1 MAPCWQPDRDPFTS
15 PMASSTP
22 PEWELHSPP
31 TAAHFRR
38 LYDKHQLVLIR
49 GALSP
54 SSADGWWAEPEVQLR
69 KAFDAAPKMVAGTWT
84 CENGTKRDAVE
95 VLGRPAPRKRRRSE
109 ATTFAEDE
117 RWYASFV
124 VQPSGG
130 SAQLA
135 AFLATMPLAELP
147 ACFASSRAARGDAV
161 AHANAVW
168 VFFGRVAGREPLAGR
183 PEHTDAV
190 EQAGTLQKWGRLTYK
205 PRAKARA
212 PAEARVVPHY
222 ARPPCVCATPRT
234 SRHDGT
240 WHLQCTGRKVWHVRP
255 TDALVAKW
263 RGGGG
268 GDSGG
273 GGRAR
278 RRRRGGGGGGDGDD
292 DGGRALGAR
301 VETEAGDVLVVN
313 TRLWWHRTEIPDTRA
328 AAGGLS
334 VSNPSPSP
342 NPSPNPSSPCRG
354 PYPTSQPQPHP
365 YQAG

>member
-1 MAPCWQPDRDPFTS
+1 
-15 PMASSTP
+15 MASTPP
-22 PEWELHSPP
+22 PEWELHTPP
-31 TAAHFRR
+31 TAANFRR

-54 SSADGWWAEPEVQLR
+54 SRAGGWWTDPLAQLR
-69 KAFDAAPKMVAGTWT
+69 GAFDAAPKMVASTWT
-84 CENGTKRDAVE
+84 CENGMKRDADE
-95 VLGRPAPRKRRRSE
+95 VLGRPAPRKRRRAE
-109 ATTFAEDE
+109 AEDE

-130 SAQLA
+130 TAQLD

-147 ACFASSRAARGDAV
+147 ACFTSSRAARASSAPSARDAV

-168 VFFGRVAGREPLAGR
+168 VFFGRVAGREPLPGR

-190 EQAGTLQKWGRLTYK
+190 EQAGMWQKWAAWLTRHARGPAHRVAPLPRRVAQRLWRVTAV
-205 PRAKARA
+205 PRS
-212 PAEARVVPHY
+212 PTL
-222 ARPPCVCATPRT
+222 CVCHPRT
-234 SRHDGT
+234 RRHDGT
-240 WHLQCTGRKVWHVRP
+240 WHLQCAGRKVWHLRP

-273 GGRAR
+273 GGGAR
-278 RRRRGGGGGGDGDD
+278 RRRRGGGGDGGDSGDN
-292 DGGRALGAR
+292 DGLASGAR

-334 VSNPSPSP
+334 LSNPNPNP
-342 NPSPNPSSPCRG
+342 NPSPNPDPNPSPNPAPD
-354 PYPTSQPQPHP
+354 PYPNPN
-365 YQAG
+365 QAG

>member
-1 MAPCWQPDRDPFTS
+1 MPPPAEIDRSIPCGGGHAPPGKVPAGRAERRLGRKERGTSLSTEEGHQPEWELHTP
-15 PMASSTP
+15 PMASVP
-22 PEWELHSPP
+22 PEWELHTPP

-49 GALSP
+49 GASSP
-54 SSADGWWAEPEVQLR
+54 SSAMGGWWADPLVQLR
-69 KAFDAAPKMVAGTWT
+69 SAFDAAPKMVAGTWT
-84 CENGTKRDAVE
+84 CENGMKRDADE
-95 VLGRPAPRKRRRSE
+95 VLGRPAPRKRRRAE
-109 ATTFAEDE
+109 AEDE

-130 SAQLA
+130 TAQLD

-147 ACFASSRAARGDAV
+147 ACFASSRAARASSAPSARDAV

-168 VFFGRVAGREPLAGR
+168 VFFGRVAGREPLPGR

-190 EQAGTLQKWGRLTYK
+190 E
-205 PRAKARA
+205 
-212 PAEARVVPHY
+212 
-222 ARPPCVCATPRT
+222 
-234 SRHDGT
+234 HDGT
-240 WHLQCTGRKVWHVRP
+240 WHLQCAGRKVWHLRP
-255 TDALVAKW
+255 TDALVARW

-273 GGRAR
+273 GGGGTR
-278 RRRRGGGGGGDGDD
+278 RRRRGGGGGGGGGGDD
-292 DGGRALGAR
+292 GRALGAR

-334 VSNPSPSP
+334 VSNPRP
-342 NPSPNPSSPCRG
+342 NPNPNPDPDPG
-354 PYPTSQPQPHP
+354 PN
-365 YQAG
+365 